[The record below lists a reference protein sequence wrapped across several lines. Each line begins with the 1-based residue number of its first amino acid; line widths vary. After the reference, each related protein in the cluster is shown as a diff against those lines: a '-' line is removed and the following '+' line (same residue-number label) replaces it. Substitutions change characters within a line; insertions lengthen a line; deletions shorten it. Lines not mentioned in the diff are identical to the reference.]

1 MDPAEARRLIADAR
15 SAAQSRLES
24 LRAQF
29 DVIVAGSEWT
39 TDDDEHDPE
48 GSTIAFERAKV
59 IGLAR
64 DAEDEVRE
72 LDAAQERVAS
82 GSYGVCERCGSAIAD
97 PRLEALPAAR
107 RCIDCVRLR

>member
-1 MDPAEARRLIADAR
+1 MEPTEARRSIAHAR
-15 SAAQSRLES
+15 AVAQDRLDS
-24 LRAQF
+24 LRKQF
-29 DVIVAGSEWT
+29 HAIVAGSEWT

-72 LDAAQERVAS
+72 LDAADARVTS
-82 GSYGVCERCGSAIAD
+82 GSYGVCERCASAIAD
-97 PRLEALPAAR
+97 VRLEALPAVR
-107 RCIDCVRLR
+107 RCIACVRLR